1 MQLLW
6 VRVECF
12 FFGVEGG
19 REGGGDTPWAGW
31 VGMNPPQHIYPVV
44 VTRHMDT
51 LRIEQRT
58 LCDTLTSSPS
68 LTKCKAVVGK
78 GSTFFTARGNN
89 PWPLVPTTGRGLPL
103 LYQQP
108 PWGNC
113 PPP

>member
-12 FFGVEGG
+12 FFVLEGG

-31 VGMNPPQHIYPVV
+31 VRMNLPKHIYLVV

-58 LCDTLTSSPS
+58 LCDTLTSAPFVNRLFESEIPE
-68 LTKCKAVVGK
+68 TVN
-78 GSTFFTARGNN
+78 FTYFYCVL
-89 PWPLVPTTGRGLPL
+89 LVTWCHRVRFSCYLRPK
-103 LYQQP
+103 
-108 PWGNC
+108 
-113 PPP
+113 